1 MIKEQKD
8 STNQIKHY
16 QIILLSCFFCCIL
29 MLNSNYVNKNREMIR
44 LDKERE
50 VLFNHLIQQRQL
62 SEDSSS
68 TDEICSRAS
77 KDLNEYYETAD
88 LSKIDL
94 EDGPIKAEDKNEG
107 YMKALINIVRTM
119 ADDSEEDSNP
129 NPSPS
134 PGGRRRNLRNLGGAS
149 DIDIELTNAGVQHK
163 KGKVMEFKFLKL

>member
-1 MIKEQKD
+1 MTKELKE

-16 QIILLSCFFCCIL
+16 QIILLSCFFGCIL
-29 MLNSNYVNKNREMIR
+29 MLNSNYVNKNRDLIR

-50 VLFNHLIQQRQL
+50 VLFNNLIQQRQL

-77 KDLNEYYETAD
+77 KDLNEYYKTAD

-107 YMKALINIVRTM
+107 YMKALI
-119 ADDSEEDSNP
+119 
-129 NPSPS
+129 
-134 PGGRRRNLRNLGGAS
+134 
-149 DIDIELTNAGVQHK
+149 
-163 KGKVMEFKFLKL
+163 